1 MIIVIVIIIII
12 IIINLILVKRLKL
25 SGIFGFLL
33 TPFAIW
39 IG

>member
-1 MIIVIVIIIII
+1 MIIVIVIIII

-39 IG
+39 IE